1 MPTLDDLFQR
11 VDHLM
16 VRHAELQ
23 RTQTLLQEQVASL
36 TAERDALRSRLQAA
50 RTRMDALLAR
60 LPVTE
65 GEPAEDSASEPTP
78 GEGSAT

>member
-36 TAERDALRSRLQAA
+36 MAERDALRSRLQAA

-60 LPVTE
+60 LPPSTNDTPE
-65 GEPAEDSASEPTP
+65 GPDKDAATDEGPSA
-78 GEGSAT
+78 